1 MRTNHKLTAKI
12 SPLIVGYSSSMA
24 SASTSVF
31 KFTEVKK
38 VLLLLEK
45 KDRLKLL
52 LALAI
57 NTFLAF
63 LDLFGVA
70 LIGITSAILIR
81 GLQGLAAGDQVSKFL
96 ELLNLD
102 GLPQRDLLIL
112 LGGTAI
118 FFFIIKTILSV
129 YFFRRILRYMSIKN
143 AQISSSLVAK
153 MFNRPVEKMLSKSIQ
168 HQIYNVTGGVER
180 LIGGAVTS
188 LVVIAS
194 DLVLLL
200 VILVGLLL
208 VDPITSIGTFFV
220 FTAIAFLLYFLLHK
234 RIVTLNRKSTYQIIY
249 LSQKISEG
257 INSFR
262 DLFIKGGREF
272 YVNEIRKIKM
282 QLAGYD
288 AEIKFIP
295 NISKYTIEIAVI
307 LGVAVVAGFQF
318 YLFDSNRAIAVISVF
333 LAASARIAPAIIR
346 LQQNIIA
353 VKSSLSAAKP
363 TFELIDELNGV
374 KELDNIETII
384 NTNHADFSP
393 RVKLSNLKFTYSDG
407 VENTIE
413 DISLDITEGK
423 FIAFVGPSGGG
434 KSTLIDLILGL
445 LAPSS
450 GSITIS
456 SLTPVDAIKKWPGA
470 IGYVPQDVFIENST
484 VKENICLGFNPD
496 SVSDDLVWQALKLA
510 DLSDFVKDLEGQ
522 LSYKISDAG
531 KNLSGGQRQRL
542 GIARALLTKP
552 KIVIFDEATSALDA
566 ETENRVSGSI
576 LKLSGECTVIF
587 IAHRL
592 SVVRGAD
599 MIYYID
605 KGKIINQGTFDELR
619 AMNPAFN
626 NQANFMGI

>member
-1 MRTNHKLTAKI
+1 
-12 SPLIVGYSSSMA
+12 MA
-24 SASTSVF
+24 SLKPSLF

-45 KDRLKLL
+45 KDRLKLFL
-52 LALAI
+52 VLI
-57 NTFLAF
+57 VNTFLAF
-63 LDLFGVA
+63 LDLIGVA

-81 GLQGLAAGDQVSKFL
+81 GLQGLTAGNQVSRFL
-96 ELLNLD
+96 EILNLD
-102 GLPQRDLLIL
+102 GLPQRNLLVL
-112 LGGTAI
+112 LGSTAI

-129 YFFRRILRYMSIKN
+129 YFLRRTLRYMSIRN
-143 AQISSSLVAK
+143 AQISSSLVSK
-153 MFNRPVEKMLSKSIQ
+153 MLNRPVEKIFSKSIQ

-200 VILVGLLL
+200 VILIGLML
-208 VDPITSIGTFFV
+208 VDPVTSIGTFFV
-220 FTAIAFLLYFLLHK
+220 FTGIGFLLYFLLHK
-234 RIVTLNRKSTYQIIY
+234 RVAILNTKFVFENIY
-249 LSQKISEG
+249 FNQKVSEG

-272 YVNEIRKIKM
+272 YVNEIRKTKM
-282 QLAGYD
+282 KLAGYD

-295 NISKYTIEIAVI
+295 NISKYTIEISVI
-307 LGVAVVAGFQF
+307 LGIAVVAGIQF

-333 LAASARIAPAIIR
+333 LAASSRIAPAIIR
-346 LQQNIIA
+346 LQQNVIA
-353 VKSSLSAAKP
+353 VKSNLSAAKP
-363 TFELIDELNGV
+363 TFDLIDELNGV
-374 KELDNIETII
+374 KELEKTETLIT
-384 NTNHADFSP
+384 TNHKDFSP
-393 RVKLSNLKFTYSDG
+393 RVNLKNLKFTYADAIDD
-407 VENTIE
+407 TIQ
-413 DISLDITEGK
+413 DISLDVSEGK

-434 KSTLIDLILGL
+434 KSTLVDLVLGL
-445 LAPSS
+445 LAPST

-456 SLTPVDAIKKWPGA
+456 SLSPVDAIKKWPGS

-484 VKENICLGFNPD
+484 VKENICLGFNPE
-496 SVSDDLVWQALKLA
+496 SVPDDLVWQALELA
-510 DLSDFVKDLEGQ
+510 DLSGFVKGLEGQ
-522 LSYKISDAG
+522 LSYRISDAG

-566 ETENRVSGSI
+566 ETENRVSESI
-576 LKLSGECTVIF
+576 LKLTGECTVIF

-592 SVVRGAD
+592 SVVRSAD

-605 KGKIINQGTFDELR
+605 KGRIVNQGTFEELR
-619 AMNPAFN
+619 KLNADFN

>member
-1 MRTNHKLTAKI
+1 MVAVN
-12 SPLIVGYSSSMA
+12 S
-24 SASTSVF
+24 SVF
-31 KFTEVKK
+31 KFAEIKR

-45 KDRLKLL
+45 KDRLKLFL
-52 LALAI
+52 VLI
-57 NTFLAF
+57 VNTFLAF

-81 GLQGLAAGDQVSKFL
+81 GLQGLTAGDQVSRFL
-96 ELLNLD
+96 EILNLD
-102 GLPQRDLLIL
+102 GLPQRNLLIL

-118 FFFIIKTILSV
+118 FFFIMKTILSV
-129 YFFRRILRYMSIKN
+129 YFLRRTLWYMSIRN
-143 AQISSSLVAK
+143 AQISSSLVSK
-153 MFNRPVEKMLSKSIQ
+153 MLNRPVEKMFSKSIQ

-180 LIGGAVTS
+180 LVGGAVTS

-200 VILVGLLL
+200 VILIGLML
-208 VDPITSIGTFFV
+208 VDPITSVGTFVV
-220 FTAIAFLLYFLLHK
+220 FTGIGYLLYFLLHK
-234 RIVTLNRKSTYQIIY
+234 RVAMLNSRSTYESIY
-249 LSQKISEG
+249 FNQKVSEG

-272 YVNEIRKIKM
+272 YVNEIRKTKM
-282 QLAGYD
+282 KLAGYD
-288 AEIKFIP
+288 AEMKFLP
-295 NISKYTIEIAVI
+295 NISKYTIEISVI
-307 LGVAVVAGFQF
+307 LGIAVVAGIQF

-333 LAASARIAPAIIR
+333 LAASTRIAPAIIR
-346 LQQNIIA
+346 IQQNVMT
-353 VKSSLSAAKP
+353 VKASLSGAKP

-374 KELDNIETII
+374 KELEKTETLI
-384 NTNHADFSP
+384 TTDHKDFSA
-393 RVKLSNLKFTYSDG
+393 RVNLKNLKFTYSDAI
-407 VENTIE
+407 NDTIQ
-413 DISLDITEGK
+413 DISLEISEGK

-434 KSTLIDLILGL
+434 KSTLVDLVLGL

-456 SLTPVDAIKKWPGA
+456 GLTPVDAIKKWPGS

-484 VKENICLGFNPD
+484 VKENICLGFNPEL
-496 SVSDDLVWQALKLA
+496 VPDDLVWQALDLA
-510 DLSDFVKDLEGQ
+510 DLSDFVQGLEGQ
-522 LSYKISDAG
+522 LSYRISDAG

-566 ETENRVSGSI
+566 ETENRVSESI
-576 LKLSGECTVIF
+576 LKLTGECTVIF

-592 SVVRGAD
+592 SVVRSAD

-605 KGKIINQGTFDELR
+605 KGRIVNQGTFDELR
-619 AMNPAFN
+619 SINADFN

>member
-1 MRTNHKLTAKI
+1 MV
-12 SPLIVGYSSSMA
+12 SLIPSSL
-24 SASTSVF
+24 
-31 KFTEVKK
+31 KFAEIKK
-38 VLLLLEK
+38 VLLLLDK
-45 KDRLKLL
+45 KDRFRLFLVL
-52 LALAI
+52 I
-57 NTFLAF
+57 VNTFLAF
-63 LDLFGVA
+63 LDLLGVA

-81 GLQGLAAGDQVSKFL
+81 GLQGLTAGDQVTRFL

-102 GLPQRDLLIL
+102 GLPQQNLLML
-112 LGGTAI
+112 LGSGAV
-118 FFFIIKTILSV
+118 FFFVLKTILSV
-129 YFFRRILRYMSIKN
+129 YFLRRTLRYMSVRN
-143 AQISSSLVAK
+143 AQISSSLVSK
-153 MFNRPVEKMLSKSIQ
+153 MLNRPVERIFSKSIQ

-180 LIGGAVTS
+180 LIGGVVTS
-188 LVVIAS
+188 LILIAS

-200 VILVGLLL
+200 VILVGLML
-208 VDPITSIGTFFV
+208 VDPIISVGTFVV
-220 FTAIAFLLYFLLHK
+220 FTGIAFLLYFLLHK
-234 RIVTLNRKSTYQIIY
+234 RVAVLNTKSAYQNIY
-249 LSQKISEG
+249 FNQKVSEG

-272 YVNEIRKIKM
+272 YVNELRKTKM

-295 NISKYTIEIAVI
+295 NISKYTIEVSVILGIAVI
-307 LGVAVVAGFQF
+307 SGIQF

-333 LAASARIAPAIIR
+333 LAASTRIAPAIIR
-346 LQQNIIA
+346 LQQSVIS
-353 VKSSLSAAKP
+353 VKSGLSGAKP
-363 TFELIDELNGV
+363 TFELIDELNGIS
-374 KELDNIETII
+374 ELERIETVIS
-384 NTNHADFSP
+384 TNHTDFSP
-393 RVKLSNLKFTYSDG
+393 RVKLRNLEFTYSSAA
-407 VENTIE
+407 ENTIQ
-413 DISLDITEGK
+413 DISLEISEGK

-456 SLTPVDAIKKWPGA
+456 GLTPVDAIKKWPGS

-484 VKENICLGFNPD
+484 VKENICLGFNPE
-496 SVSDDLVWQALKLA
+496 SVSDDLVWHALQIA
-510 DLSDFVKDLEGQ
+510 DLSDFVKGLEGG
-522 LSYKISDAG
+522 LSYRISDAG

-566 ETENRVSGSI
+566 ETENRVSESI
-576 LKLSGECTVIF
+576 LRLSGECTVIF

-592 SVVRGAD
+592 SVVRSAD

-605 KGKIINQGTFDELR
+605 KGKIISQGTFEELR
-619 AMNPAFN
+619 SINTDFN

>member
-1 MRTNHKLTAKI
+1 MI
-12 SPLIVGYSSSMA
+12 SA
-24 SASTSVF
+24 NTSLF
-31 KFTEVKK
+31 KFSEIKK

-45 KDRLKLL
+45 KDRFKLFL
-52 LALAI
+52 VLII

-81 GLQGLAAGDQVSKFL
+81 GLQGLAAGDQVTRFL

-102 GLPQRDLLIL
+102 GLPQQSLLIL
-112 LGGTAI
+112 LGASSI
-118 FFFIIKTILSV
+118 FFFILKTILSV
-129 YFFRRILRYMSIKN
+129 YFFRKTLRYISIRN
-143 AQISSSLVAK
+143 AQISSSLVSK
-153 MFNRPVEKMLSKSIQ
+153 MLNRPVEKIFSKPIQ
-168 HQIYNVTGGVER
+168 HQIYNVTTGVER
-180 LIGGAVTS
+180 LVSGAVTS

-200 VILVGLLL
+200 VILVGLML

-220 FTAIAFLLYFLLHK
+220 FTGIGFLLYFLLHK
-234 RIVTLNRKSTYQIIY
+234 RVATLNTKSAYQSIY
-249 LSQKISEG
+249 LNQKVSEG

-272 YVNEIRKIKM
+272 YVNEIRKTKM

-295 NISKYTIEIAVI
+295 NISKYTIEISVI
-307 LGVAVVAGFQF
+307 LGIALISGIQF

-333 LAASARIAPAIIR
+333 LAASTRIAPAVVR
-346 LQQNIIA
+346 LQQNVIA
-353 VKSSLSAAKP
+353 IKSSLSAAKP
-363 TFELIDELNGV
+363 TFELIDELNGI
-374 KELDNIETII
+374 KELEKTETLIT
-384 NTNHADFSP
+384 TNHTDFSP
-393 RVKLSNLKFTYSDG
+393 KVKLSNLKFTYSGATDD
-407 VENTIE
+407 TIQ
-413 DISLDITEGK
+413 DISLDISEGK
-423 FIAFVGPSGGG
+423 FIALVGPSGGG
-434 KSTLIDLILGL
+434 KSTLIDLIIGL

-456 SLTPVDAIKKWPGA
+456 GLTPVDAIKKWPGS

-496 SVSDDLVWQALKLA
+496 SVPDDLVWQALQLA
-510 DLSDFVKDLEGQ
+510 DLSDFVKGLNGQ
-522 LSYKISDAG
+522 LSFRISDAG

-542 GIARALLTKP
+542 GIARAILTKP
-552 KIVIFDEATSALDA
+552 RILIFDEATSALDA
-566 ETENRVSGSI
+566 ETENRVSESI
-576 LKLSGECTVIF
+576 LKLTGECTVIF

-592 SVVRGAD
+592 SVVRSAD

-605 KGKIINQGTFDELR
+605 KGKIVNQGTFEELR
-619 AMNPAFN
+619 SINADFN

>member
-1 MRTNHKLTAKI
+1 
-12 SPLIVGYSSSMA
+12 MA
-24 SASTSVF
+24 SLNPSVF
-31 KFTEVKK
+31 KFTELKK

-45 KDRLKLL
+45 KDRLKLFL
-52 LALAI
+52 VLI
-57 NTFLAF
+57 VNTFLAF

-70 LIGITSAILIR
+70 LIGVTSAILIR
-81 GLQGLAAGDQVSKFL
+81 GLQGLTAGDQVSRFL
-96 ELLNLD
+96 EILNLD
-102 GLPQRDLLIL
+102 GLAQRNLLIL

-118 FFFIIKTILSV
+118 LFFLLKTILSV
-129 YFFRRILRYMSIKN
+129 YFLRKTLRYMSIRN
-143 AQISSSLVAK
+143 AQISSSLVSK
-153 MFNRPVEKMLSKSIQ
+153 MLNRPVEKIFSKSIQ
-168 HQIYNVTGGVER
+168 SQIYNVTSGVER

-194 DLVLLL
+194 DSVLLL
-200 VILVGLLL
+200 VIIIGLML

-220 FTAIAFLLYFLLHK
+220 FTGIGFLLYFLIHK
-234 RIVTLNRKSTYQIIY
+234 RVAILNSKFAYESIY
-249 LSQKISEG
+249 FNQKVSEG

-272 YVNEIRKIKM
+272 YVNEIRKTKM
-282 QLAGYD
+282 KLAGYD

-295 NISKYTIEIAVI
+295 NISKYTIEVSVI
-307 LGVAVVAGFQF
+307 LGIAVVAGIQF

-333 LAASARIAPAIIR
+333 LAASTRIAPAIIR
-346 LQQNIIA
+346 LQQNVIA
-353 VKSSLSAAKP
+353 VKSSLSGAKP

-374 KELDNIETII
+374 KELEKTETLISI
-384 NTNHADFSP
+384 NHKDFSP
-393 RVKLSNLKFTYSDG
+393 RVNLNNLKFTYSDAMN
-407 VENTIE
+407 ETIQ
-413 DISLDITEGK
+413 DISLEIIEGK

-450 GSITIS
+450 GSISIS
-456 SLTPVDAIKKWPGA
+456 GLTPVDAIKKWPGS

-496 SVSDDLVWQALKLA
+496 SVPDDLVWQALQLA
-510 DLSDFVKDLEGQ
+510 DLSDFVKGLDGQ
-522 LSYKISDAG
+522 LSYRISDAG

-542 GIARALLTKP
+542 GIARAILTKP

-566 ETENRVSGSI
+566 ETENRVSESI
-576 LKLSGECTVIF
+576 LKLTGECTVIF

-592 SVVRGAD
+592 SVVRSAD

-605 KGKIINQGTFDELR
+605 KGKIVNQGTFDELR
-619 AMNPAFN
+619 SINADFN

>member
-1 MRTNHKLTAKI
+1 MVFVNPSL
-12 SPLIVGYSSSMA
+12 
-24 SASTSVF
+24 F
-31 KFTEVKK
+31 KFTEIKR

-45 KDRLKLL
+45 KDRLKLVFVL
-52 LALAI
+52 II

-81 GLQGLAAGDQVSKFL
+81 GLQGLTAGDQVSRFL
-96 ELLNLD
+96 EIVNLD
-102 GLPQRDLLIL
+102 GLPQRNLMIIL
-112 LGGTAI
+112 GVTAI

-129 YFFRRILRYMSIKN
+129 YFLRRTLRYMSIRN
-143 AQISSSLVAK
+143 AQISSSLVSK
-153 MFNRPVEKMLSKSIQ
+153 MLNRPVEKIFSKSIQ
-168 HQIYNVTGGVER
+168 HQIYNVTSGIEKLV
-180 LIGGAVTS
+180 GGAVTN

-200 VILVGLLL
+200 VILIGLML
-208 VDPITSIGTFFV
+208 VDPVTSISTFIV
-220 FTAIAFLLYFLLHK
+220 FTGIGFLLYFLLHK
-234 RIVTLNRKSTYQIIY
+234 RVAILNSKFTYESIY
-249 LSQKISEG
+249 FSQKVSEG

-272 YVNEIRKIKM
+272 YVNEIRKTKM
-282 QLAGYD
+282 KLAGYD
-288 AEIKFIP
+288 AEIKFLP
-295 NISKYTIEIAVI
+295 NISKYTIEISVI
-307 LGVAVVAGFQF
+307 LGIAVVAGIQF

-333 LAASARIAPAIIR
+333 LAASTRIAPAIIR
-346 LQQNIIA
+346 LQQNVIT
-353 VKSSLSAAKP
+353 VKASLSGAKP

-374 KELDNIETII
+374 KELEKTETLTT
-384 NTNHADFSP
+384 TNHKDFSP
-393 RVKLSNLKFTYSDG
+393 KVNLQNLKFTYSDAI
-407 VENTIE
+407 NATIQ
-413 DISLDITEGK
+413 DISLEIREGK

-434 KSTLIDLILGL
+434 KSTLVDLVLGL

-456 SLTPVDAIKKWPGA
+456 GLTPVDAIKKWPGS

-484 VKENICLGFNPD
+484 VKENICLGFNPEL
-496 SVSDDLVWQALKLA
+496 VPDDLVWQALDLA
-510 DLSDFVKDLEGQ
+510 DLSEFVKGLDGQ
-522 LSYKISDAG
+522 LSYRISDAG

-552 KIVIFDEATSALDA
+552 RIVIFDEATSALDA
-566 ETENRVSGSI
+566 ETENRVSESI
-576 LKLSGECTVIF
+576 LKLTGECTVIF

-592 SVVRGAD
+592 SVVRSAD

-605 KGKIINQGTFDELR
+605 KGRIVNQGTFEELR
-619 AMNPAFN
+619 LINTDFN

>member
-1 MRTNHKLTAKI
+1 MVAVN
-12 SPLIVGYSSSMA
+12 S
-24 SASTSVF
+24 SVF
-31 KFTEVKK
+31 KFAEIKR

-45 KDRLKLL
+45 KDRLKLFL
-52 LALAI
+52 VLI
-57 NTFLAF
+57 VNTFLAF

-81 GLQGLAAGDQVSKFL
+81 GLQGLTAGDQVSRFL
-96 ELLNLD
+96 ELFNID
-102 GLPQRDLLIL
+102 GLPQRNLLIL

-118 FFFIIKTILSV
+118 FFFVMKTILSV
-129 YFFRRILRYMSIKN
+129 YFLRRTLRYMSMRN
-143 AQISSSLVAK
+143 AQISSSLVSK
-153 MFNRPVEKMLSKSIQ
+153 MLNRPLEKIFSKSIQ

-180 LIGGAVTS
+180 LIGGAITS

-200 VILVGLLL
+200 VILIGLML

-220 FTAIAFLLYFLLHK
+220 FTGIGFLLYYLLHK
-234 RIVTLNRKSTYQIIY
+234 RVVILNSKSVYEGIY
-249 LSQKISEG
+249 FDQKISEG

-272 YVNEIRKIKM
+272 YVNEIRKTKM
-282 QLAGYD
+282 KLAGYD

-295 NISKYTIEIAVI
+295 NISKYTIEISVI
-307 LGVAVVAGFQF
+307 LGIAVVAGIQF

-333 LAASARIAPAIIR
+333 LAASSRIAPAIIR
-346 LQQNIIA
+346 LQQNVIA

-363 TFELIDELNGV
+363 TFDLIDELNGV
-374 KELDNIETII
+374 QELEKIETLIT
-384 NTNHADFSP
+384 TNHKDFSP
-393 RVKLSNLKFTYSDG
+393 RVNLKNLKFTYSDAMN
-407 VENTIE
+407 ETIQ
-413 DISLDITEGK
+413 DISLEISEGK
-423 FIAFVGPSGGG
+423 FIALVGPSGGG
-434 KSTLIDLILGL
+434 KSTLVDLVLGL

-456 SLTPVDAIKKWPGA
+456 GVAPVDAIKKWPGS

-484 VKENICLGFNPD
+484 VKENICLGFNPELVAD
-496 SVSDDLVWQALKLA
+496 NLVWQALQLA
-510 DLSDFVKDLEGQ
+510 DLADFVEGLEGQ
-522 LSYKISDAG
+522 LSYRISDAG

-566 ETENRVSGSI
+566 ETENRVSESI
-576 LKLSGECTVIF
+576 LKLTGECTVIF

-592 SVVRGAD
+592 SVVRSAD

-605 KGKIINQGTFDELR
+605 KGRIVNQGTFEELR
-619 AMNPAFN
+619 SINADFN

>member
-1 MRTNHKLTAKI
+1 MVSV
-12 SPLIVGYSSSMA
+12 SPTL
-24 SASTSVF
+24 F
-31 KFTEVKK
+31 QFTEIRK
-38 VLLLLEK
+38 VLLLLDR
-45 KDRLKLL
+45 KDRFRLL
-52 LALAI
+52 LVLI
-57 NTFLAF
+57 VNTMLAF
-63 LDLFGVA
+63 LDLVGVA
-70 LIGITSAILIR
+70 LIGVASAILIR
-81 GLQGLAAGDQVSKFL
+81 GLQAQQAGDQVSRFL

-102 GLPQRDLLIL
+102 GLPQRTLLIL
-112 LGGTAI
+112 LGCTAI
-118 FFFIIKTILSV
+118 FFFILKTILSV
-129 YFFRRILRYMSIKN
+129 YFLRRTLRYMSIRN
-143 AQISSSLVAK
+143 AQISSSLVSK
-153 MFNRPVEKMLSKSIQ
+153 MLNRPVEKIFSKSIQ

-180 LIGGAVTS
+180 LVSGAVTS

-194 DLVLLL
+194 DMVLLL
-200 VILVGLLL
+200 VILVGLML

-220 FTAIAFLLYFLLHK
+220 FTGIAFLLYFLLHK
-234 RIVTLNRKSTYQIIY
+234 RVAILNSKFAYQSIY
-249 LSQKISEG
+249 FNQKVSEG

-272 YVNEIRKIKM
+272 YVNEIRKSKM
-282 QLAGYD
+282 QIAGYD

-295 NISKYTIEIAVI
+295 NISKYTIEISVI
-307 LGVAVVAGFQF
+307 LGIAVIAGIQF

-333 LAASARIAPAIIR
+333 LAASTRIAPAIIR
-346 LQQNIIA
+346 LQQNVIL
-353 VKSSLSAAKP
+353 VKSSLSGAKP

-374 KELDNIETII
+374 EELERIETVIS
-384 NTNHADFSP
+384 TNHTDFSP
-393 RVKLSNLKFTYSDG
+393 RVKLSNLKFTYSDAT
-407 VENTIE
+407 VNTIQ
-413 DISLDITEGK
+413 DISLEIGEGK

-456 SLTPVDAIKKWPGA
+456 GLTPVDAIKKWPGS

-484 VKENICLGFNPD
+484 VKENICLGFNPE
-496 SVSDDLVWQALKLA
+496 SVSDDLVWQALQLA
-510 DLSDFVKDLEGQ
+510 DLSDFVKGLEGQ
-522 LSYKISDAG
+522 LSYRISDAG

-566 ETENRVSGSI
+566 ETENRVSESI
-576 LKLSGECTVIF
+576 LKLTGECTVIF

-592 SVVRGAD
+592 SVVRSAD

-605 KGKIINQGTFDELR
+605 KGKIVSQGTFEELR
-619 AMNPAFN
+619 SINTDFN

>member
-1 MRTNHKLTAKI
+1 MV
-12 SPLIVGYSSSMA
+12 SLIPSSL
-24 SASTSVF
+24 
-31 KFTEVKK
+31 KFAEIKK
-38 VLLLLEK
+38 VLLLLDK
-45 KDRLKLL
+45 KDRFKLFL
-52 LALAI
+52 VLII

-81 GLQGLAAGDQVSKFL
+81 GIQGLAAGDQVTNFL
-96 ELLNLD
+96 ELFNLE
-102 GLPQRDLLIL
+102 GLPQRSLLIL
-112 LGGTAI
+112 LGGSAI
-118 FFFIIKTILSV
+118 FFFILKTLLSV
-129 YFFRRILRYMSIKN
+129 YFLRRTLRYMSIRN
-143 AQISSSLVAK
+143 AQISSSLVSK
-153 MFNRPVEKMLSKSIQ
+153 MLNRPAEKIYSKPIQ

-180 LIGGAVTS
+180 LVGGAVTS
-188 LVVIAS
+188 LVMIAS

-200 VILVGLLL
+200 VILVGLML
-208 VDPITSIGTFFV
+208 VDPITSVGTFIV
-220 FTAIAFLLYFLLHK
+220 FTGIAFLLYFLLHK
-234 RIVTLNRKSTYQIIY
+234 RIVILNTKSAYQSIY
-249 LSQKISEG
+249 FDQKISEG

-272 YVNEIRKIKM
+272 YVNEIRKTKM

-295 NISKYTIEIAVI
+295 NISKFTIEISVI
-307 LGVAVVAGFQF
+307 LGITVIAGIQF

-333 LAASARIAPAIIR
+333 LAASTRIAPAIIR
-346 LQQNIIA
+346 LQQNVIA

-374 KELDNIETII
+374 EELERIETVIS
-384 NTNHADFSP
+384 TNHTDFSP
-393 RVKLSNLKFTYSDG
+393 RVKLSNLKFTYSDAT
-407 VENTIE
+407 ENTIQ
-413 DISLDITEGK
+413 DISLEISEGK

-450 GSITIS
+450 GSISIS
-456 SLTPVDAIKKWPGA
+456 GLTPVDAIKKWPGS

-484 VKENICLGFNPD
+484 VKENICLGFNPE
-496 SVSDDLVWQALKLA
+496 SVSDDLVWQALQLA
-510 DLSDFVKDLEGQ
+510 DLSDFVKGLEGQ
-522 LSYKISDAG
+522 LSYRISDAG

-566 ETENRVSGSI
+566 ETENRVSESI
-576 LKLSGECTVIF
+576 LKLTGECTVIF

-592 SVVRGAD
+592 SVVRSAD

-605 KGKIINQGTFDELR
+605 KGKIISQGTFEELR
-619 AMNPAFN
+619 SINTDFN

>member
-1 MRTNHKLTAKI
+1 M
-12 SPLIVGYSSSMA
+12 V
-24 SASTSVF
+24 SVNPSLF
-31 KFTEVKK
+31 KFTEIKK

-45 KDRLKLL
+45 KDRLKLFFVL
-52 LALAI
+52 II

-81 GLQGLAAGDQVSKFL
+81 GLQGLTAGDQVSRFL
-96 ELLNLD
+96 EIVNLD
-102 GLPQRDLLIL
+102 GLPQRNLLLIL
-112 LGGTAI
+112 GVTAI

-129 YFFRRILRYMSIKN
+129 YFLRRTLTYMSIRN
-143 AQISSSLVAK
+143 AQISSSLVSK
-153 MFNRPVEKMLSKSIQ
+153 MLNRPVEKIFSRPIQ

-180 LIGGAVTS
+180 LVGGAVTS

-194 DLVLLL
+194 DSVLLV
-200 VILVGLLL
+200 VILVGLML
-208 VDPITSIGTFFV
+208 VDPITSVGTFII
-220 FTAIAFLLYFLLHK
+220 FTGIAFLLYFLLHK
-234 RIVTLNRKSTYQIIY
+234 RVVILNAKSTYQSIY
-249 LSQKISEG
+249 LDQKVSEG

-262 DLFIKGGREF
+262 DLFIRGGREF
-272 YVNEIRKIKM
+272 YVNEIRKTKM
-282 QLAGYD
+282 QLASHD

-295 NISKYTIEIAVI
+295 NISKYTIEISVI
-307 LGVAVVAGFQF
+307 LGIAVIAGIQF
-318 YLFDSNRAIAVISVF
+318 YLFDSNRAVAVISVF
-333 LAASARIAPAIIR
+333 LAASTRIAPAIIR
-346 LQQNIIA
+346 LQQNVIA

-374 KELDNIETII
+374 EELARIETVVS
-384 NTNHADFSP
+384 TTHTGFLP
-393 RVKLSNLKFTYSDG
+393 KLNLDNLKFTYADSIDA
-407 VENTIE
+407 TIQG
-413 DISLDITEGK
+413 ITLDIKPGK
-423 FIAFVGPSGGG
+423 FVAFVGPSGGG

-450 GSITIS
+450 GSIRIS
-456 SLTPVDAIKKWPGA
+456 DHSPADTIKKWPGS

-484 VKENICLGFNPD
+484 VKENICLGFDPKT
-496 SVSDDLVWQALKLA
+496 VSDELVWDALKLA
-510 DLSDFVKDLEGQ
+510 DLSEFIEGLNGQ

-566 ETENRVSGSI
+566 ETENRVSESI
-576 LKLSGECTVIF
+576 MKLTGDCTVIF

-592 SVVRGAD
+592 SVVRSAD
-599 MIYYID
+599 LIYYLD
-605 KGKIINQGTFDELR
+605 KGKIINQGTFEELR
-619 AMNPAFN
+619 KLNADFN

>member
-1 MRTNHKLTAKI
+1 MVSVNPSSFKLVEI
-12 SPLIVGYSSSMA
+12 
-24 SASTSVF
+24 
-31 KFTEVKK
+31 KK

-45 KDRLKLL
+45 KDRFKLFL
-52 LALAI
+52 VLVI

-63 LDLFGVA
+63 LDLLGVA

-81 GLQGLAAGDQVSKFL
+81 GLQGLAAGDQVTRFL

-102 GLPQRDLLIL
+102 GLPQQSLLIL
-112 LGGTAI
+112 LGSSAI
-118 FFFIIKTILSV
+118 FFFILKTILSV
-129 YFFRRILRYMSIKN
+129 YFLRKTLRYMTIRN
-143 AQISSSLVAK
+143 AQISSSLVSK
-153 MFNRPVEKMLSKSIQ
+153 MLNRPVEKIFSKPIQ
-168 HQIYNVTGGVER
+168 HQIYNVTGGVET

-200 VILVGLLL
+200 VILVGLML
-208 VDPITSIGTFFV
+208 VDPITSIGTFLV
-220 FTAIAFLLYFLLHK
+220 FTGIAFLLYFLLHK
-234 RIVTLNRKSTYQIIY
+234 RVVMLNTKSVYQTIY
-249 LSQKISEG
+249 FNQKISEG

-272 YVNEIRKIKM
+272 YVNEIRKTKM
-282 QLAGYD
+282 RLAGYD
-288 AEIKFIP
+288 AEMKFIP
-295 NISKYTIEIAVI
+295 SISKYTIEISVI
-307 LGVAVVAGFQF
+307 LGIAVISGIQF

-333 LAASARIAPAIIR
+333 LAASSRIAPAVVR
-346 LQQNIIA
+346 LQQNVISIR
-353 VKSSLSAAKP
+353 SSLSAAKP
-363 TFELIDELNGV
+363 TFELIDELNGI
-374 KELDNIETII
+374 KELERIETVIS
-384 NTNHADFSP
+384 TKHAGFSP
-393 RVKLSNLKFTYSDG
+393 KVKLENLRFTYMDAKD
-407 VENTIE
+407 ETIK
-413 DISLDITEGK
+413 DISLDITEGR

-445 LAPSS
+445 LAPSY

-456 SLTPVDAIKKWPGA
+456 DLKPVDAIKKWPGS
-470 IGYVPQDVFIENST
+470 IGYVPQDVFVENSS

-496 SVSDDLVWQALKLA
+496 SVSDELVWEALQMS
-510 DLSDFVKDLEGQ
+510 DLYDFVKGLKGQ
-522 LSYKISDAG
+522 LSYRISDAG

-566 ETENRVSGSI
+566 ETENRVSESI
-576 LKLSGECTVIF
+576 LKLTGECTVIF

-592 SVVRGAD
+592 SVVRSAD

-605 KGKIINQGTFDELR
+605 NGRIVNQGTFDELR
-619 AMNPAFN
+619 SINADFN

>member
-1 MRTNHKLTAKI
+1 MVFVNPSI
-12 SPLIVGYSSSMA
+12 
-24 SASTSVF
+24 F
-31 KFTEVKK
+31 KFTEIKR

-45 KDRLKLL
+45 KDRLKLFL
-52 LALAI
+52 VLII

-70 LIGITSAILIR
+70 LIGVTSAILIR
-81 GLQGLAAGDQVSKFL
+81 GLQGLTAGDQVSRFL
-96 ELLNLD
+96 EILNLD
-102 GLPQRDLLIL
+102 GLPQRNLLIL

-129 YFFRRILRYMSIKN
+129 YFLRRTLRYMSIRN
-143 AQISSSLVAK
+143 AQISSSLVSK
-153 MFNRPVEKMLSKSIQ
+153 MLNRPVENIFSKSIQ

-180 LIGGAVTS
+180 LVGGAVTS

-200 VILVGLLL
+200 VILIGLML
-208 VDPITSIGTFFV
+208 VDPVTSIGTFFV
-220 FTAIAFLLYFLLHK
+220 FTGIGFLLYFLLHK
-234 RIVTLNRKSTYQIIY
+234 RVAILNSKFVYESIY
-249 LSQKISEG
+249 FNQKVSEG

-272 YVNEIRKIKM
+272 YVNEIRKTKM
-282 QLAGYD
+282 KLAGYD

-295 NISKYTIEIAVI
+295 NISKYTIEISVI
-307 LGVAVVAGFQF
+307 LGIAVVAGIQF

-333 LAASARIAPAIIR
+333 LAASSRIAPAIIR
-346 LQQNIIA
+346 LQQNVIA
-353 VKSSLSAAKP
+353 VKSSLSAAQP
-363 TFELIDELNGV
+363 TFDLIDELNGV
-374 KELDNIETII
+374 KELDKTETLIT
-384 NTNHADFSP
+384 TNHKDFSP
-393 RVKLSNLKFTYSDG
+393 RVNLKNLKFTYADAI
-407 VENTIE
+407 NDTIQ
-413 DISLDITEGK
+413 DISLEISEGK

-434 KSTLIDLILGL
+434 KSTLVDLVLGL

-456 SLTPVDAIKKWPGA
+456 GLAPVDAIKKWPGS

-484 VKENICLGFNPD
+484 VKENICLGFDPKT
-496 SVSDDLVWQALKLA
+496 VSDQLVWDALKLA
-510 DLSDFVKDLEGQ
+510 DLSEFIEGLDGQ
-522 LSYKISDAG
+522 LSCRISDAG

-566 ETENRVSGSI
+566 ETENRVSESI
-576 LKLSGECTVIF
+576 LKLTGECTVIF

-592 SVVRGAD
+592 SVVRSAD

-605 KGKIINQGTFDELR
+605 KGKIVNQGTFEELR
-619 AMNPAFN
+619 SINADFN

>member
-1 MRTNHKLTAKI
+1 MV
-12 SPLIVGYSSSMA
+12 SPSSSL
-24 SASTSVF
+24 F
-31 KFTEVKK
+31 KFTEIKK

-45 KDRLKLL
+45 KDRFKLFL
-52 LALAI
+52 VLII

-81 GLQGLAAGDQVSKFL
+81 GLQGLTAGDQVTRFL

-102 GLPQRDLLIL
+102 GLPQRSLLLL
-112 LGGTAI
+112 LGGSAI
-118 FFFIIKTILSV
+118 FFFILKTILSV
-129 YFFRRILRYMSIKN
+129 YFLRRTLRYMSIRN
-143 AQISSSLVAK
+143 AQISSALVSK
-153 MFNRPVEKMLSKSIQ
+153 MLNRPVEKIFSKPIQ

-180 LIGGAVTS
+180 LVGGAVTS

-194 DLVLLL
+194 DFVLLL
-200 VILVGLLL
+200 VILVGLML

-220 FTAIAFLLYFLLHK
+220 FTGIAFLLYFLLHK
-234 RIVTLNRKSTYQIIY
+234 RVAILNTKTAYQTIY
-249 LSQKISEG
+249 FNQKVSEG

-272 YVNEIRKIKM
+272 YVNEIRKTKM

-295 NISKYTIEIAVI
+295 NISKYTIEVSVI
-307 LGVAVVAGFQF
+307 LGIALIAGIQF

-333 LAASARIAPAIIR
+333 LAASTRIAPAIIR
-346 LQQNIIA
+346 LQQNVIA

-374 KELDNIETII
+374 EELTRIETVIT
-384 NTNHADFSP
+384 TNHANFSP
-393 RVKLSNLKFTYSDG
+393 RVKLSNLKFIYTDAID
-407 VENTIE
+407 ETIQ

-456 SLTPVDAIKKWPGA
+456 GLKPVDAIKKWPGS

-484 VKENICLGFNPD
+484 VKENICLGFNPE
-496 SVSDDLVWQALKLA
+496 SVPDELVWQALQLA
-510 DLSDFVKDLEGQ
+510 DLSEFVKGLEGQ
-522 LSYKISDAG
+522 LSYRISDAG

-566 ETENRVSGSI
+566 ETENRVSESI
-576 LKLSGECTVIF
+576 LKLTGECTVIF

-592 SVVRGAD
+592 SVVRSAD

-605 KGKIINQGTFDELR
+605 KGKIVSQGSFEELR
-619 AMNPAFN
+619 KLNADFN

>member
-1 MRTNHKLTAKI
+1 
-12 SPLIVGYSSSMA
+12 MA
-24 SASTSVF
+24 SISLSAF
-31 KFTEVKK
+31 QFTEIKK
-38 VLLLLEK
+38 VLLLLDK
-45 KDRLKLL
+45 KDRFRLFLVL
-52 LALAI
+52 VV
-57 NTFLAF
+57 NTLLAF
-63 LDLFGVA
+63 LDLVGVA
-70 LIGITSAILIR
+70 LIGVASAILIR
-81 GLQGLAAGDQVSKFL
+81 GLQSQQAGDQVSRFL
-96 ELLNLD
+96 EILNLD
-102 GLPQRDLLIL
+102 GLSQQTLLIL

-118 FFFIIKTILSV
+118 SFFILKTILSV
-129 YFFRRILRYMSIKN
+129 YFLRRVLRYLSIRN
-143 AQISSSLVAK
+143 AQISSSLVSR
-153 MFNRPVEKMLSKSIQ
+153 MLNRPVEKIFSKSIQ

-180 LIGGAVTS
+180 LVGIVVTS
-188 LVVIAS
+188 LVTIAS

-200 VILVGLLL
+200 VILIGLML

-220 FTAIAFLLYFLLHK
+220 FTGIAFLLYFLLHK
-234 RIVTLNRKSTYQIIY
+234 RVAILNSKFAYQSIY
-249 LSQKISEG
+249 FNQKVSEG

-272 YVNEIRKIKM
+272 YVNEIRKSKM

-307 LGVAVVAGFQF
+307 FGIAVIAGIQF

-333 LAASARIAPAIIR
+333 LAASTRIAPAIIR
-346 LQQNIIA
+346 LQQNIIQ
-353 VKSSLSAAKP
+353 VKSGLAGAQP
-363 TFELIDELNGV
+363 TFNLIEELSEV
-374 KELDNIETII
+374 KELGRIETVIS
-384 NTNHADFSP
+384 TNHSDFSP
-393 RVKLSNLKFTYSDG
+393 RVKLSSLKFIYSDATDK
-407 VENTIE
+407 TIQ
-413 DISLDITEGK
+413 DISLEITEGK

-456 SLTPVDAIKKWPGA
+456 GLTPVDAIKKWPGS

-484 VKENICLGFNPD
+484 VKENICLGFDPKT
-496 SVSDDLVWQALKLA
+496 VSNQLVWDALKLA
-510 DLSDFVKDLEGQ
+510 DLSEFIEGLDGQ

-566 ETENRVSGSI
+566 ETENRVSESI
-576 LKLSGECTVIF
+576 MKLTGDCTVIF

-592 SVVRGAD
+592 SVVRSAD

-605 KGKIINQGTFDELR
+605 KGKIVNQGTFEELR
-619 AMNPAFN
+619 KLNADFN